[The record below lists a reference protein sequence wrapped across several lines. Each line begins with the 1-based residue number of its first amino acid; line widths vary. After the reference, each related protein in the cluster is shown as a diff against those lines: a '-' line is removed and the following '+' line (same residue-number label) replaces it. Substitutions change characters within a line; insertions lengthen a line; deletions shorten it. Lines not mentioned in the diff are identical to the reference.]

1 MYLDAKSSLTLYKV
15 NLQFYFRVC
24 DLMRENTLRWSE
36 AGNQSLDT
44 YAKGVEH
51 AATRMLD
58 ASDWNTLGIVSSDL
72 LWKAM
77 QLQINAVQHL
87 AETTLANQATLN
99 SAVQEAVST
108 WQQKSSAAL
117 KETSG
122 AMPISTTLQDYL
134 QDYLHLLTPMEAG
147 GRRKPSARK
156 PH

>member
-15 NLQFYFRVC
+15 NLKFYFRLC
-24 DLMRENTLRWSE
+24 DLARENTLRWSE
-36 AGNQSLDT
+36 AGNQALDT

-58 ASDWNTLGIVSSDL
+58 ASDWNTLSIVSSDL
-72 LWKAM
+72 LWKAL

-87 AETTLANQATLN
+87 AETALGNQATLN

-122 AMPISTTLQDYL
+122 AMPISTTLEDYL
-134 QDYLHLLTPMEAG
+134 QDYLHLLTPMDTG
-147 GRRKPSARK
+147 SRRKPSARK